1 VEVMWKKILYVSL
14 ILLYFFIFALLL
26 AGCGPVLFTVGGHS
40 VTLGGIVATETVKQ
54 VIKNENEEKEGD
66 EDGTSDD

>member
-1 VEVMWKKILYVSL
+1 MCKKILYVSL

-26 AGCGPVLFTVGGHS
+26 AGCGPVLFTIGGHS
-40 VTLGGIVATETVKQ
+40 VTLGGVVATETVKQ
-54 VIKNENEEKEGD
+54 VIKNEKKEGD

>member
-1 VEVMWKKILYVSL
+1 MWKKILTVSL

-40 VTLGGIVATETVKQ
+40 VTLGGVVISQGVQQ
-54 VIKNENEEKEGD
+54 VIKNEKKEG
-66 EDGTSDD
+66 EDGTSND

>member
-1 VEVMWKKILYVSL
+1 MCKKILYVSL

-54 VIKNENEEKEGD
+54 VIKNETKEGD
-66 EDGTSDD
+66 ENGTSDD

>member
-1 VEVMWKKILYVSL
+1 MCKKILYVSL

-26 AGCGPVLFTVGGHS
+26 AGCGPVLFTIGGHS

>member
-1 VEVMWKKILYVSL
+1 MCKKILYVSM

-26 AGCGPVLFTVGGHS
+26 AGCGPVLFTIGGHS
-40 VTLGGIVATETVKQ
+40 VTLGGVVATETVKQ
-54 VIKNENEEKEGD
+54 VIKNETKEGD

>member
-1 VEVMWKKILYVSL
+1 MCKKILYVSL

-26 AGCGPVLFTVGGHS
+26 AGCGPILFTVGGHS

>member
-1 VEVMWKKILYVSL
+1 MCKKIAYVL
-14 ILLYFFIFALLL
+14 AIVIYFCIFALLL

-54 VIKNENEEKEGD
+54 VIKNEKKEGD
-66 EDGTSDD
+66 EDGTSND